1 MQPIHVLLVDD
12 DPNYHALTSR
22 MLARTD
28 QSFVL
33 DWVGSYKEGLE
44 TMLKGEHDIYLLDY
58 NLGHVSGLDLL
69 REAKSKG
76 VSAPIIMMTGQG
88 RHGIDLEA
96 LQAGATDYIDKVEL
110 KPAALQRSIRY
121 SMERAQI
128 SRQLRE
134 NEELYRSLIEEAF
147 DAIVLTDL
155 AGKIN
160 LVNNRFCEL
169 LSLTSD
175 ELIDQDIRQY
185 IENEKVDLLEILKD
199 EGTVFERYLLPPN
212 TSTTIDVEISAKRIG
227 QKRLQ
232 FIIRDIRGRKASIK
246 ERDQY
251 IQQLTILRQVDSELS
266 EVLDMNYVMS
276 MALDAA
282 VRLSGADAGC
292 IGMIENDR
300 VLVSEAIG
308 HFNEVLE
315 DGYLPNAPLI
325 LQVVRNNQP
334 RLIENVADESQYV
347 AFHEKTYAQMLLPLM
362 SYERMIGL
370 LSLETT
376 KPDRFTSDMFEF
388 LQLVTARVAAAL
400 ENAQLY
406 QIVQDR
412 FAELERVYTQV
423 SQLEQIKTD
432 MIRIAAHDLRNPV
445 SVILGYAELL
455 EGMVNDSMPERFR
468 KYIGM
473 IESAARRMQ
482 KITTDILSLE
492 RIENLQTQELG
503 AIDLTELVEETH
515 QEFEGHAGL
524 KSQEL
529 VLDRANQKLLVLGD
543 PAQLHEAMAN
553 LVSNAIKYTQN
564 EGKIIIKV
572 EKNTEFAEFR
582 VVDNGFG
589 IPEDMQSNLFQPFYR
604 AKTRETEDVEGTG
617 LGLYL
622 IKSIIERYGGNII
635 FQSHYGKGST
645 FGFSLPIAGH

>member
-1 MQPIHVLLVDD
+1 MQAIRVLLVDD

-28 QSFVL
+28 QSFML
-33 DWVGSYKEGLE
+33 DWAGSYKEGLE
-44 TMLKGEHDIYLLDY
+44 IMLRGEHDIYLLDY
-58 NLGHVSGLDLL
+58 NLGQTSGLDLL
-69 REAKSKG
+69 KEAQDRG

-96 LQAGATDYIDKVEL
+96 LKAGATDYIDKVEL

-128 SRQLRE
+128 LRQLRE

-155 AGKIN
+155 DGKIN

-169 LSLTSD
+169 LGVTTD
-175 ELIDQDIRQY
+175 DVIDTDIRQY
-185 IENEKVDLLEILKD
+185 IDKEKDDLLDILKD
-199 EGTVFERYLLPPN
+199 EGAVFERFLLPPHADVKV
-212 TSTTIDVEISAKRIG
+212 DVEISAKRIG
-227 QKRLQ
+227 KKRLQ
-232 FIIRDIRGRKASIK
+232 FIIRDITGRKASIK
-246 ERDQY
+246 ERDQF
-251 IQQLTILRQVDSELS
+251 IQQLMILRQVDSELS

-292 IGMIENDR
+292 IGLIENNR
-300 VLVSEAIG
+300 VEVTEAIG
-308 HFNEVLE
+308 HFNEILE
-315 DGYLPNAPLI
+315 DGYLPDMPLVQRV
-325 LQVVRNNQP
+325 LEDNRP
-334 RLIENVADESQYV
+334 RLIQDVTQDPDYV
-347 AFHEKTYAQMLLPLM
+347 QLHERTRAQMLLPLM
-362 SYERMIGL
+362 SYERIVGL
-370 LSLETT
+370 LNVETSR
-376 KPDRFTSDMFEF
+376 PERFTQDIFEF
-388 LQLVTARVAAAL
+388 LQLVTARVAVAL

-412 FAELERVYTQV
+412 FAELEQLYTQV

-455 EGMVNDSMPERFR
+455 EGMLDDTMPERFK

-503 AIDLTELVEETH
+503 AIDLADLVKETH
-515 QEFEGHAGL
+515 TEFEGHAGL
-524 KSQEL
+524 KSQRL
-529 VLDRANQKLLVLGD
+529 RLDETGAKMMVLGD

-564 EGKIIIKV
+564 EGEIIIRL
-572 EKNTEFAEFR
+572 EKNGEFVEFR

-589 IPEDMQSNLFQPFYR
+589 IPEEMQAHLFQPFYR

-622 IKSIIERYGGNII
+622 IKSIIERYGGNVI
-635 FQSHYGKGST
+635 FQSEYGKGST
-645 FGFSLPIAGH
+645 FGFSLPLAEA